1 MKEGPNAPLLKIY
14 VFAVANDNVSKG
26 VSDFKERA
34 NLMIKNQYW
43 QYLHKVNDEID
54 VMRNQNDLLMKFFI
68 WLFVATL
75 K

>member
-1 MKEGPNAPLLKIY
+1 MKEELNATLIKIH
-14 VFAVANDNVSKG
+14 VFAIANDNVSKG

-34 NLMIKNQYW
+34 NLMIKNHYW
-43 QYLHKVNDEID
+43 QYLQKVNDEVD
-54 VMRNQNDLLMKFFI
+54 VMRNQNNLLMKFFI